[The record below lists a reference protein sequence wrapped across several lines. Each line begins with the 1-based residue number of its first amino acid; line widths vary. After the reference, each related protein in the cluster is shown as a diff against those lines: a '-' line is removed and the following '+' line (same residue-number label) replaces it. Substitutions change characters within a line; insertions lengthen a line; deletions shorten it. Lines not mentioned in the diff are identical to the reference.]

1 MKIRS
6 LVAEKLLKQNYLY
19 ISIIFKCIFRYIP
32 NLQGFLVHK
41 VYKYKNIHKVRD
53 NYFSKCPNTMD
64 ILPPFESH
72 KIDPSPSNVQL
83 LWYRFQMLTLYF
95 IFIFDRQ
102 SSYLTCD
109 GNSRNHSSSFIFI
122 TAGIPHTS

>member
-6 LVAEKLLKQNYLY
+6 LVAEKLLKQDYLY

-41 VYKYKNIHKVRD
+41 VYQHKNIHKVRD

-64 ILPPFESH
+64 ILPPFGSH

-83 LWYRFQMLTLYF
+83 LWYRFQMLTLYIAKF
-95 IFIFDRQ
+95 EK
-102 SSYLTCD
+102 
-109 GNSRNHSSSFIFI
+109 
-122 TAGIPHTS
+122 